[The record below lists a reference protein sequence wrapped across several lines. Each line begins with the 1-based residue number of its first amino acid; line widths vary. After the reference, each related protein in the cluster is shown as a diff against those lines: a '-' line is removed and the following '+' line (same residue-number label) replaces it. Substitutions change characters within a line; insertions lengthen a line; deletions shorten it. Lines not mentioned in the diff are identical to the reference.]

1 MGFLEIRKLTRF
13 FGGLAAV
20 MMLDMDVERGRIAGI
35 IGPNGA
41 GKSTALNMIGGTLR
55 PSKGKIVYDG
65 KDISRT
71 PLYRRAQYGIGRVFQ
86 ENLLFK
92 GFTALENVLVGFHLQ
107 RGNALSSIFRKN
119 PFAERAET
127 ALQEKAREILA
138 FVGLEPSADESA
150 NDLPHGKQR
159 LLCLAVAL
167 AVQPHLLLLDEPLTG
182 MNAVEVDK
190 MLALIRA
197 LKEEKG
203 TTCII
208 IEHNMRAV
216 MGLCD
221 RITVLNFGRKIAEGT
236 PEEILNN
243 PQVAEAY
250 LGSD

>member
-1 MGFLEIRKLTRF
+1 MRFLETRKLTKF

-20 MMLDMDVERGRIAGI
+20 MMLDMEVEQGRIAGI

-41 GKSTALNMIGGTLR
+41 GKSTALNMIGGTQL
-55 PSKGKIVYDG
+55 PSKGKIVYNG
-65 KDISRT
+65 RDISRT
-71 PLYRRAQYGIGRVFQ
+71 PMHRRAQYGIGRVFQ
-86 ENLLFK
+86 ENPLFK

-107 RGNALSSIFRKN
+107 RGKGLSSIFMN
-119 PFAERAET
+119 TPFAGRAEA
-127 ALQEKAREILA
+127 ALQEKALEILA
-138 FVGLEPSADESA
+138 FVGLESSSGEPA

-167 AVQPHLLLLDEPLTG
+167 AVQPRLLLLDEPLTG
-182 MNAVEVDK
+182 MNAVEVDN

-197 LKEEKG
+197 LKKEKG

-243 PQVAEAY
+243 PLVEEAY

>member
-1 MGFLEIRKLTRF
+1 
-13 FGGLAAV
+13 
-20 MMLDMDVERGRIAGI
+20 MLDMEVEQGRIAGI

-41 GKSTALNMIGGTLR
+41 GKSTALNMIGGTLL
-55 PSKGKIVYDG
+55 PSKGKIVYNG
-65 KDISRT
+65 RDISRT
-71 PLYRRAQYGIGRVFQ
+71 PMHRRAQYGIGRVFQ

-107 RGNALSSIFRKN
+107 RGKGLSSIFMN
-119 PFAERAET
+119 TPFGRGAET

-138 FVGLEPSADESA
+138 FVGLESSADESA

-167 AVQPHLLLLDEPLTG
+167 AVQPRLLLLDEPLTG
-182 MNAVEVDK
+182 MNAVEVDN

-197 LKEEKG
+197 LKKEKG

-243 PQVAEAY
+243 PLVAEAY
-250 LGSD
+250 LGAD